1 MSFRVIHDVYENDSL
16 PEEYRYMSMY
26 ILDNLTNDE
35 TFDKDK
41 YDIVLIEEYNLC
53 HSYYVENV
61 SVWRLLIYDKK
72 ECNILME
79 REGYDFFYS
88 VCSSQIISLY
98 YDPHMVLGAE
108 KGPYFELY
116 DHCYGDVHRYTFKE
130 YRHLYDMIYTM
141 YTTIMNY
148 KE

>member
-1 MSFRVIHDVYENDSL
+1 MSFRIIHDVYENDSL

-116 DHCYGDVHRYTFKE
+116 DHCYGDVYRYTFKE
-130 YRHLYDMIYTM
+130 YKHLYDMIYTM

-148 KE
+148 RE